1 MADEP
6 QQEREREQ
14 VLVIDGEEY
23 DLGTDSL
30 TFGEQRK
37 VRRYVRELAEDPDL
51 DLGDAALMDVL
62 PAIVTVIKQ
71 RTDASFTPDQA
82 DAMRLEDVLRDKQEP
97 GDPTPPQAAS
107 KRAAKSG
114 GSGTPS

>member
-14 VLVIDGEEY
+14 VLVIDGDEY

-51 DLGDAALMDVL
+51 DLEQD
-62 PAIVTVIKQ
+62 PQ
-71 RTDASFTPDQA
+71 RPDHRRQRKPPPRVQRRRPQRRQFGAKMELAEKAQRRQKKATDDHS
-82 DAMRLEDVLRDKQEP
+82 R
-97 GDPTPPQAAS
+97 S
-107 KRAAKSG
+107 
-114 GSGTPS
+114 